1 MDEKGFISIEYLFS
15 IFIVLIIAVGVLFF
29 TLTTIESNKN
39 IENSVSSRLTLDH
52 VANLIS
58 QVNANGE
65 GYSIYLH
72 LDSKLGYYKI
82 TVEKNKLTIQSWNR
96 KGEKLV
102 MPLKIDSK
110 YELYSGNDYLIS
122 KNDEGKIVIR

>member
-1 MDEKGFISIEYLFS
+1 MDEKGFVSIEYLFS

-39 IENSVSSRLTLDH
+39 IENSVSSRLTLDY

-72 LDSKLGYYKI
+72 LDSKPGYYKI